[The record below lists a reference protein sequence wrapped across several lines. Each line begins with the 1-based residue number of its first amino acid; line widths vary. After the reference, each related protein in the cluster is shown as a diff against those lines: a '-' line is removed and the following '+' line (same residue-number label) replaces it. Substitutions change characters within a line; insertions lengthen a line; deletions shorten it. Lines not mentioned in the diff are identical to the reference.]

1 MRPTASEEQGV
12 TATINFE
19 ALVRPR
25 SIAVVGATERPDTW
39 GNWMMRKLLGGDF
52 TGRVYPINPRAQTIL
67 GQPAYANVSG
77 VPDAVELAIIA
88 VPAERVFDVI
98 RDCVAKRV
106 PAGLVVTAGFSEALH
121 DGREREREIVDCA
134 RAHGM
139 RLVGPNISGLI
150 NLHDGLLA
158 HPTERAYL
166 HKTPITFICQG
177 AYAITDIAVHEA
189 SARRGFGQFFHTGNE
204 ADITLVDFLEYC
216 ETDPKTEAICLYIE
230 GLRDGRRFLEVARR
244 MAPHKPIV
252 AFKAGLT
259 PDGSRAAI
267 SHTGALAGSADIYR
281 GLFRQAGI
289 IQAPAFELSLNLA
302 HALLEMP
309 SLQRPT
315 IGITTLGGSWG
326 VMLTDALTQRGLRV
340 PELPPALQAA
350 MRRLGMPP
358 RASVRNPVDFGAAA
372 GSIPLAARQQ
382 MVEMLMACDALG
394 GVVVHGYG
402 APGFLAE
409 NTGPYDRQRMEEDLA
424 MIRSAHA
431 LQKKYGKPLLIM
443 SAMTSQESQV
453 VRDLTAEDIRFQ
465 NRLDDAAIILAALYD
480 YATIRRRLE

>member
-1 MRPTASEEQGV
+1 MTA
-12 TATINFE
+12 AINFE

-52 TGRVYPINPRAQTIL
+52 TGRVYPINRRAQTIL
-67 GQPAYANVSG
+67 GQPAYANVAD
-77 VPDAVELAIIA
+77 VPDAVDLAIIA
-88 VPAERVFDVI
+88 IPAERVFDAI
-98 RDCVAKRV
+98 RDCAAKHV
-106 PAGLVVTAGFSEALH
+106 PVGLIVTAGFSESQQ
-121 DGREREREIVDCA
+121 DGRRREREIVDYA

-158 HPTERAYL
+158 HPTERAHL
-166 HKTPITFICQG
+166 HKTSITFICQG
-177 AYAITDIAVHEA
+177 AYAISDIAVHEA
-189 SARRGFGQFFHTGNE
+189 SARRGFGQFLHTGNE
-204 ADITLVDFLEYC
+204 ADVTLVDFLQYC
-216 ETDPKTEAICLYIE
+216 ETDPNTRAICLYIE

-244 MAPHKPIV
+244 IAPYKPIV
-252 AFKAGLT
+252 AFKAGQT
-259 PDGSRAAI
+259 ADGSRAAA

-289 IQAPAFELSLNLA
+289 IQAPVFELSLNLA

-309 SLQRPT
+309 ALQRPT

-326 VMLTDALTQRGLRV
+326 VMLTDALVQRGLRV
-340 PELPPALQAA
+340 PELPPAVQTD

-358 RASVRNPVDFGAAA
+358 RASVRNPVDFGAAV

-382 MVEMLMACDALG
+382 IVETLMACDALG
-394 GVVVHGYG
+394 GVVMHGYG
-402 APGFLAE
+402 APGFLDADSA
-409 NTGPYDRQRMEEDLA
+409 PYDRQRMEEDRA

-431 LQKKYGKPLLIM
+431 LQKKYGKPLLIV

-453 VRDLTAEDIRFQ
+453 VRDLTAADIRFQ
-465 NRLDDAAIILAALYD
+465 HRLDDAAIVLAALYD
-480 YATIRRRLE
+480 YASIRWRLE

>member
-1 MRPTASEEQGV
+1 MA
-12 TATINFE
+12 AAINFE

-25 SIAVVGATERPDTW
+25 SIAVVGATERSDTW

-52 TGRVYPINPRAQTIL
+52 TGRVYAINPRAQTIL
-67 GQPAYANVSG
+67 GQPVYASVSA
-77 VPDAVELAIIA
+77 VPEAVDLAIIA
-88 VPAERVFDVI
+88 IPAERVFDAV
-98 RDCVAKRV
+98 RDCVARQV
-106 PAGLVVTAGFSEALH
+106 PVGLIVTAGFSEAQE
-121 DGREREREIVDCA
+121 DGRQREREIVDYA

-158 HPTERAYL
+158 HPTEREHL

-177 AYAITDIAVHEA
+177 AYAISDIAVHEA
-189 SARRGFGQFFHTGNE
+189 TARRGFGQFLHTGNE
-204 ADITLVDFLEYC
+204 ADITLVDFLAYC
-216 ETDPKTEAICLYIE
+216 ETDPNTQAICLYIE

-244 MAPHKPIV
+244 IAPHKPIV
-252 AFKAGLT
+252 AFKAGQT
-259 PDGSRAAI
+259 ADGSRAAA
-267 SHTGALAGSADIYR
+267 SHTGAMAGSADIYR

-289 IQAPAFELSLNLA
+289 VQAPVFELSLNLA

-309 SLQRPT
+309 ALKRPA

-326 VMLTDALTQRGLRV
+326 VMLTDALAQRGLRV
-340 PELPPALQAA
+340 PELPPTLQAD

-358 RASVRNPVDFGAAA
+358 RASVRNPVDFGAAV

-382 MVEMLMACDALG
+382 MVEMLMACDELG

-402 APGFLAE
+402 APGFLDAH
-409 NTGPYDRQRMEEDLA
+409 TSPYDRQRMEEDLT

-431 LQKKYGKPLLIM
+431 LQQTYDKPLLFM

-453 VRDLTAEDIRFQ
+453 VRDLTVEGIRFQ
-465 NRLDDAAIILAALYD
+465 HRLDDAAIVLSALYD
-480 YATIRRRLE
+480 YAMLQRLE